1 VTIVSQKI
9 EEYTSINVETRH
21 PNWDVTT
28 NYMFGDI
35 AFFDHYYYRSV
46 VDDNK
51 GIKPNADEAPEW
63 LLWEISNRYAQID
76 LHSTTYTDWNAETAT
91 NPADG
96 KMITKFR
103 SDNYNI
109 LALGRTHSSNIK
121 VTVKD
126 HLGNVVF
133 TKGRTTYPR
142 NNANNWYG
150 YFFDVFKNVGEQEG
164 WYFDI
169 PPVQGGEVTV
179 EVSPDG
185 DGSAKVGFMNA
196 GTAIYAGD
204 TLFGISTAIEDNS
217 IWQTDDFGITT
228 VIERDAT
235 ESLDLDVQYPSIMSN
250 EIKFNVRDIVGKIV
264 LFIGDE
270 SPDTRYDHL
279 MILGKVDGFTP
290 VISNPII
297 TKASFSVSEIF

>member
-1 VTIVSQKI
+1 MTIVQQRIKN
-9 EEYTSINVETRH
+9 YTSINIKANHTDWNE
-21 PNWDVTT
+21 TT

-46 VDDNK
+46 IDDNK
-51 GIKPNADEAPEW
+51 GVTPDADKAPEW
-63 LLWEISNRYAQID
+63 LLWRISNRYAQID
-76 LHSTTYTDWNAETAT
+76 LHSTTYTEWNAITAT

-96 KMITKFR
+96 KLITKFR

-121 VTVKD
+121 VIVRD
-126 HLGNVVF
+126 HLGVIKF
-133 TKGRTTYPR
+133 SKDKQTYPR
-142 NNANNWYG
+142 RNSNNWYG
-150 YFFDVFKNVGEQEG
+150 YYFDAFMDIGEQEG

-169 PPVQGGEVTV
+169 PPVQGGEITV
-179 EVSPDG
+179 EVTPDG
-185 DGSAKVGFMNA
+185 EGSAKVGFMNA
-196 GTAIYAGD
+196 GTAVWAGD

-228 VIERDAT
+228 VIERDAS
-235 ESLDLDVQYPSIMSN
+235 ESLDLDVQYPSVMSN

-290 VISNPII
+290 VITNPIM